1 MAGSNDTRD
10 RSLNRGIKMAEEKKL
25 TTGEVFVE
33 INEKLGT
40 VIELL
45 KALVPTPPLPPIEIR
60 NLPYYIKRDL
70 VSGGHHTEDIKDD
83 EEQGLGTKARAGIV
97 ENMNV
102 AGMSGTLILKL
113 FDGDDWSEEIPIP
126 IAGKFT
132 IRYND
137 NITVQ
142 KAELTASGGPIR
154 YKLLMAPGGA

>member
-1 MAGSNDTRD
+1 MET
-10 RSLNRGIKMAEEKKL
+10 KEKL

-45 KALVPTPPLPPIEIR
+45 KALVPTPPPPPIEIR
-60 NLPYYIKRDL
+60 NLPYYIERNL
-70 VSGGHHTEDIKDD
+70 ALGGVHTEDIKDD

-97 ENMNV
+97 ENMKV
-102 AGMSGTLILKL
+102 AGMSGTLILEL

-142 KAELTASGGPIR
+142 KAKITASAGPIR